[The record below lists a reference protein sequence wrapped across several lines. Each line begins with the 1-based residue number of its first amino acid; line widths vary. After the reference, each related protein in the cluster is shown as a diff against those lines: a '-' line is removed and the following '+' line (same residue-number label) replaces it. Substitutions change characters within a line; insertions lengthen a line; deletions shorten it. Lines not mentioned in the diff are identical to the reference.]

1 MIIIHAMN
9 SLPLARAVSGTL
21 DTMMRVMP
29 AVVVAGARQTGK
41 STLARALGRSSQAG
55 GPRQP
60 TPHTRRYLSLDDLDV
75 LHLARHDP
83 DALVRGSQPVTLDEV
98 QREPDLLSAVKREI
112 DRERRPGRFLL
123 TGSANLLLMRRVSES
138 LAGRA
143 SLPVADGATR
153 AMGLGRCGIWEN
165 LVKSPDQDWLD
176 VVREHPTDPEDWR
189 ALARRGGFP
198 VPSVHLDAPA
208 ERAIWFDGYV
218 RTYLER
224 DLQALSSIAALP
236 DFRRLMRAAAL
247 RLGALLNQTEVGRD
261 IGLRQPTVHRWL
273 NLLETSYLLVRIP
286 AYSVNR
292 TKRLIKAPKLYWSDT
307 GLAMHLSQEDE
318 PRGAHLENLV
328 LQDLL
333 AWRDCRTRRAEVL
346 HWRTTTGEEVEFV
359 IEVDGSVL
367 PIEVKAT
374 RRPRLR
380 DAVIRVR
387 SRRVRPDTRAGLCC
401 TADSWMDTPG
411 VLAAPW
417 WGWVTSYTLA
427 HGQAQSRTHPQ
438 RLRIASWPN
447 TPFPHLVA
455 RIASRHSDR
464 ARPRDQESRSVPG
477 SSLRAHR
484 SPTVGPRP
492 PAIELGVERRH
503 PSRSARSAPGPS
515 RPSPPRRG
523 RPATCGLRSDA
534 PKTAGWPWRRRRSG
548 GPPKHRPRLPPALRG
563 WPPVPPRCP
572 RGARRRRR

>member
-1 MIIIHAMN
+1 MN
-9 SLPLARAVSGTL
+9 ILPLPRAVSGTL
-21 DTMMRVMP
+21 DAMMRVMP

-41 STLARALGRSSQAG
+41 STLARALGRSPQGDESVQAAG
-55 GPRQP
+55 DR
-60 TPHTRRYLSLDDLDV
+60 RRYLSLDDLDV
-75 LHLARHDP
+75 LDLARRDP
-83 DALVRGSQPVTLDEV
+83 DSLVRGSQPVTLDEV

-143 SLPVADGATR
+143 SYLTLWPMTR
-153 AMGLGRCGIWEN
+153 REQLGLGRCGIWEN

-176 VVREHPTDPEDWR
+176 VVTEHPADPEDWR

-198 VPSVHLDAPA
+198 VPAVHLDGPA

-247 RLGALLNQTEVGRD
+247 RIGALLNQTKVARD
-261 IGLRQPTVHRWL
+261 IGLTQPTAHRWL
-273 NLLETSYLLVRIP
+273 NLLETSYLLARIP

-318 PRGAHLENLV
+318 PRGAHLENVV

-333 AWRDCRTRRAEVL
+333 AWRDSRPRRAEVL
-346 HWRTTTGEEVEFV
+346 HWRTTNQEEVDFV
-359 IEVDGSVL
+359 IEVDGGVL

-374 RRPRLR
+374 RRPRLG
-380 DAVIRVR
+380 
-387 SRRVRPDTRAGLCC
+387 DTAGLRAFRAEYYQTARAGLLLHGG
-401 TADSWMDTPG
+401 DSVEWITPG

-417 WGWVTSYTLA
+417 WRV
-427 HGQAQSRTHPQ
+427 
-438 RLRIASWPN
+438 
-447 TPFPHLVA
+447 V
-455 RIASRHSDR
+455 
-464 ARPRDQESRSVPG
+464 
-477 SSLRAHR
+477 
-484 SPTVGPRP
+484 
-492 PAIELGVERRH
+492 
-503 PSRSARSAPGPS
+503 
-515 RPSPPRRG
+515 
-523 RPATCGLRSDA
+523 
-534 PKTAGWPWRRRRSG
+534 
-548 GPPKHRPRLPPALRG
+548 
-563 WPPVPPRCP
+563 
-572 RGARRRRR
+572 